1 MKSNLRFSGKSEW
14 RKIFQFS
21 SRHLRANRLRFFA
34 ILLILTIGSM
44 ASSVAPYIWGRMVDC
59 IASGQIYDLLIWIA
73 LYYLIVY
80 FTLILSFLEGHWG
93 AKLNYSAEADIKQ
106 ELLQKILS
114 LQCKDLDTFDTG
126 RPHVEFCV
134 SEFRQ
139 TQEYHVI
146 NVHDGGL
153 FPLPTALPV
162 G

>member
-1 MKSNLRFSGKSEW
+1 MSTLRTKNVIKYVVPTIMSG
-14 RKIFQFS
+14 
-21 SRHLRANRLRFFA
+21 
-34 ILLILTIGSM
+34 
-44 ASSVAPYIWGRMVDC
+44 VC
-59 IASGQIYDLLIWIA
+59 
-73 LYYLIVY
+73 Y
-80 FTLILSFLEGHWG
+80 FLF
-93 AKLNYSAEADIKQ
+93 
-106 ELLQKILS
+106 
-114 LQCKDLDTFDTG
+114 